1 MPDVLPSASQRSARH
16 GAGRQPGA
24 LLPALLLLLAA
35 LCWLCFFHGIEVLYA
50 LDKTEALQLEIA
62 RQMAVSGDW
71 ITPAVDGLPYF
82 DKPPLPYWVG
92 GLLLRNFPGQV
103 WLPRLGAAFFACI
116 GVSATLVLS
125 RYGSRD
131 RLQRRSLIRAVSAAA
146 ILALMPAYQA
156 FARIALHDSYLI
168 ASTTVALT
176 GFFLL
181 SQAPGASP
189 RRQALSGWL
198 VGLALGLG
206 LLAKGLLGLALPAA
220 VAGAFL
226 LAAAPGARR
235 SLGVRFQL
243 PLIAGLLLVAVPW
256 HLAAWHSQGSLFLDG
271 YLGRTHLS
279 RLTSELDQH
288 AGPWFFY
295 LPVYGLLTFPWGIT
309 AIAALL
315 QGGCFNPR
323 RWRRLALQDPLALF
337 CTIWILVTVGLL
349 SLASTKLPHYIL
361 AVLPPTAIA
370 AAQFFWPPQA
380 QPHVPGRL
388 PRALLITSAALLLLL
403 ALLLV
408 WMPPWLF
415 PISASA
421 PAFTLGLQER
431 LAAPPVLLALLVLG
445 AAGCWA
451 AWHGSRP
458 RLLLGAFWATI
469 IVSVL
474 LLLAPPL
481 LQLYR
486 HDHQG
491 ARLELADRAL
501 REAQAGEPIQVVGQS
516 WYSVRIRT
524 QGRAEILR
532 RGKAFSG
539 PSGASGGNAG
549 DVVCSGPKLLLG
561 PTRRVEQVGRHCAPM
576 ALVMLQRD
584 ADAELLLARLQ
595 PAESGAAD

>member
-1 MPDVLPSASQRSARH
+1 VPEFSPSARQRTARP
-16 GAGRQPGA
+16 GAGLQPTS
-24 LLPALLLLLAA
+24 LVVPALLLLLAA
-35 LCWLCFFHGIEVLYA
+35 LCWLCFFHGIEVLYP

-92 GLLLRNFPGQV
+92 GLLLRSFPDQV
-103 WLPRLGAAFFACI
+103 WLPRLGAAVFACI
-116 GVSATLVLS
+116 GVGATLVLS

-131 RLQRRSLIRAVSAAA
+131 RSQRRTLNRAVSAAA

-168 ASTTVALT
+168 ASTSVALA

-181 SQAPGASP
+181 SQAPAASP
-189 RRQALSGWL
+189 RRQALSGLL

-206 LLAKGLLGLALPAA
+206 LLAKGLLSLALPVA

-226 LAAAPGARR
+226 LAAGPGARR

-243 PLIAGLLLVAVPW
+243 PLIAALLLVAVPW
-256 HLAAWHSQGSLFLDG
+256 HLAAWHSQGSLFLEG
-271 YLGRTHLS
+271 YVGRTHLS
-279 RLTSELDQH
+279 RLTTELDQH

-309 AIAALL
+309 AITALAE
-315 QGGCFNPR
+315 GGCCNPR
-323 RWRRLALQDPLALF
+323 RWRRLAQRDPLALF

-361 AVLPPTAIA
+361 VALPPTAIA
-370 AAQFFWPPQA
+370 AAGFFWPPRA
-380 QPHVPGRL
+380 QTDVPGRL
-388 PRALLITSAALLLLL
+388 PRVLLVASAVLLLLL

-408 WMPPWLF
+408 WMPPWLI
-415 PISASA
+415 PISTNA
-421 PAFTLGLQER
+421 PAFRLGLQEL
-431 LAAPPVLLALLVLG
+431 LASPPVLVALLVLA
-445 AAGCWA
+445 AAGSWA
-451 AWHGSRP
+451 AWHGPRP
-458 RLLLGAFWATI
+458 RLLLGAFWAAGSIT
-469 IVSVL
+469 VL

-532 RGKAFSG
+532 RGKAFSEQ
-539 PSGASGGNAG
+539 SGAAGGRAG
-549 DVVCSGPKLLLG
+549 DAVCSGPKLLLG
-561 PTRRVEQVGRHCAPM
+561 PARRVEEVGRTCAPM
-576 ALVMLQRD
+576 ALVILQRS
-584 ADAELLLARLQ
+584 AGAELLLARLQ
-595 PAESGAAD
+595 PAVQAY